1 MRNASEFT
9 VHFLKDGVT
18 QSFPPGAEF
27 PEWAE
32 KLVTNPLVLGTEP
45 KVDPSDESKD
55 PSDGPPPHAGK
66 GSGTKAWAAY
76 AEENGVSVEED
87 ASRDDIIAAC
97 EEAGVEV

>member
-18 QSFPPGAEF
+18 QSFPPGSEF

-32 KLVTNPLVLGTEP
+32 KLVTNPLVIGEKTEAA
-45 KVDPSDESKD
+45 SDESKD
-55 PSDGPPPHAGK
+55 SSDGPPPHAGK
-66 GSGTKAWAAY
+66 GSGAKVWAAY
-76 AEENGVSVEED
+76 AESNGVDVEAD